1 MNLTLKDIEDVQR
14 QIDELKAQIE
24 DKFKDLKQAFT
35 EGAIIEYRKDYPW
48 DVTINPTWW
57 TDYEYRIKDD
67 ISISSWQAH
76 KDLIKQWGDG
86 AEIEVKISKD
96 NWASLPSNPNWNAFK
111 EYRIKPN
118 AWKLPEYED
127 GSRWA
132 VSDNLQIGEWTAE
145 YYTKAGRRRASVAL
159 AERCAKASKER
170 DLLEAYR
177 DYLEPDWKP
186 DWTCPR
192 YDKFYIGRNYDK
204 KDGEYYINN
213 ADGCQ
218 TIGAVYMSK
227 ETAIQIC
234 DALNLGKISLNQKTT

>member
-1 MNLTLKDIEDVQR
+1 MNIE
-14 QIDELKAQIE
+14 QIDSAIESLEKLKREIVG
-24 DKFKDLKQAFT
+24 DKFEDLKKAFA
-35 EGAIIEYRKDYPW
+35 EGAIIEYRKEYPW
-48 DVTINPTWW
+48 YVTINPTWR

-76 KDLIKQWGDG
+76 KDLIKQWWDG
-86 AEIEVKISKD
+86 AEIERHHPTANTWDIKNSPE
-96 NWASLPSNPNWNAFK
+96 WHTNAT
-111 EYRIKPN
+111 YRVKPN
-118 AWKLPEYED
+118 IWKLPEYED
-127 GSRWA
+127 GARS
-132 VSDNLQIGEWTAE
+132 VVFGSNQVTHSDSKDFTE
-145 YYTKAGRRRASVAL
+145 AGRRRATEAL
-159 AERCAKASKER
+159 ADRCAKASKER

-204 KDGEYYINN
+204 RDSEYYINN
-213 ADGCQ
+213 VDGCQ

-234 DALNLGKISLNQKTT
+234 DALNLGEISLN